1 MGNLIVLGI
10 LGYIFYSVFR
20 SYNRYTEYSQQAFK
34 EFSVSHD
41 ALAKS
46 DLGLFV
52 ALVAKLAKADGK
64 VDKLEAEL
72 VGLLFDDISKIFPEP
87 QKTKNIL
94 KDIFAQEKDRF
105 DNLDEIAHILGN
117 AIKRDRAKQQ
127 QFMGFLIQLAFVDG
141 TVSKIEE
148 DMLQSIAQAFEFDP
162 DTYHAIFDQFE
173 KMMQN
178 IKPQATLDDA
188 YKVLGVNKTD
198 DMSTIKKAYRKL
210 VRQYHPDI
218 IKSQGQS
225 EAYMKEAT
233 AKTQEI
239 NQAYEMIKEHH
250 K

>member
-10 LGYIFYSVFR
+10 LGYIFYSIFK
-20 SYNRYTEYSQQAFK
+20 SYNRYTQYSQQAFK
-34 EFSVSHD
+34 DFSVSHD
-41 ALAKS
+41 ALRES

-87 QKTKNIL
+87 QKTKDIL
-94 KDIFAQEKDRF
+94 KNIFNQEKDDF
-105 DNLDEIAHILGN
+105 SNLESTARRLGD
-117 AIKRDRAKQQ
+117 ALKRDKAKQQ

-141 TVSKIEE
+141 NVSQSEE
-148 DMLQSIAQAFEFDP
+148 NMLQIIAEAFDFDP
-162 DTYHAIFDQFE
+162 STYHTIFDQFE
-173 KMMQN
+173 QMMQN
-178 IKPQATLDDA
+178 IRPQATLDDA
-188 YKVLGVNKTD
+188 YKILGVNKTD

-218 IKSQGQS
+218 IKSQEKS

-239 NQAYEMIKEHH
+239 NQAYEMIKEHY